1 MKIIKSSIDIL
12 FSQIANTEELIEG
25 NDELFWAVLGG
36 SPGNFGILT
45 HLLLSPL
52 HDKDYPDSRMMIFST
67 SYTRE
72 KHYKVQQLMAEMSD
86 DINFPRNFNFIIT
99 VANSR
104 SHTFYTP
111 NIFKNLIQIKGDL
124 NLDDKMQ
131 LMYPEQYADGVP
143 WAEQGE
149 GYLGILEGLSSVYN
163 TIIQIKLREK
173 VVIIT

>member
-86 DINFPRNFNFIIT
+86 DTNFPRNFNYFIT
-99 VANSR
+99 VINSR
-104 SHTFYTP
+104 SHIFYTQ
-111 NIFKNLIQIKGDL
+111 NIFENIIPINGDL

-131 LMYPEQYADGVP
+131 YMFPEQYADGVP

-149 GYLGILEGLSSVYN
+149 GYLGILEGLSSV
-163 TIIQIKLREK
+163 
-173 VVIIT
+173 